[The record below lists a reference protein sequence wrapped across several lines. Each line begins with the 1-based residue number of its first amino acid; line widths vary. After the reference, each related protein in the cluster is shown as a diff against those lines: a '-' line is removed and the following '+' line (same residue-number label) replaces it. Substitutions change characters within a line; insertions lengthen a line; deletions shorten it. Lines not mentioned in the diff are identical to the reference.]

1 MIDVAAISG
10 ALGSIKAAGEIANAM
25 LKLHD
30 TKALQEKTIELNRTI
45 LSAQHDAM
53 AANGAQAELVA
64 RIGQLEKEIAD
75 LKDWKAD
82 LARYQLA
89 DLGGG
94 VVALAIKETVRNGE
108 AFHRIC
114 ATCAARGKKGY
125 LQPQVKNSYYERH
138 KCDGCGTELT
148 IHRGTPPQRRADSD
162 FDIFTGR

>member
-1 MIDVAAISG
+1 MVDIAAIGG

-53 AANGAQAELVA
+53 TANGVQSELVA

-82 LARYQLA
+82 LSRYQLT

-94 VVALAIKETVRNGE
+94 VIALAIKETMRNGE
-108 AFHRIC
+108 VFHRIC
-114 ATCAARGKKGY
+114 ATCAANGKKAY
-125 LQPQVKNSYYERH
+125 LQPHVNNSYLTRY

-148 IHRGTPPQRRADSD
+148 VNKGTPPQRRPV
-162 FDIFTGR
+162 I

>member
-1 MIDVAAISG
+1 MIDIAAIGG

-30 TKALQEKTIELNRTI
+30 TKALQEKTIELNRI
-45 LSAQHDAM
+45 IISAQQDAL
-53 AANGAQAELVA
+53 AANGAQTELVA
-64 RIGQLEKEIAD
+64 QVSQLEKEIAD

-94 VVALAIKETVRNGE
+94 VIALAIKESMRNGE

-114 ATCAARGKKGY
+114 ATCAANGKKGY
-125 LQPQVKNSYYERH
+125 IQPQVKNPYYERH

-148 IHRGTPPQRRADSD
+148 FHKGTPPQRRADSD